1 MNTFWT
7 KAKEW
12 LNANKTG
19 LIVGAASG
27 FAVAWIFRASI
38 ARIFGG

>member
-1 MNTFWT
+1 MWN
-7 KAKEW
+7 KAKDW

-19 LIVGAASG
+19 LIVGFATG
-27 FAVAWIFRASI
+27 FVIAWVFRASI